1 MTRVYARNGRPVFVN
16 GWPRASGTRM
26 RRQPPRKL
34 ARGLGACLL
43 LSAGLIA
50 GPAMGQTGGLA
61 GLETSGREA
70 AQERLKIGIGQLR
83 EAGPG
88 AMGSIALPA
97 STSTMVNGA
106 AYLPA
111 FSISSFQSGQLPPG
125 SDWSMGV
132 NAAVEKTLARVSP
145 QAYMVPC
152 ETAKPE
158 DPADK
163 ARLEAT
169 RPSFIWC
176 SENKATGTAP
186 PRGSKVVIPTADA
199 LQRFHGYLLRCAST
213 INEMGGAIR
222 VIESKGF
229 RTPNTLLIQRYIAC
243 SAGWRDLPPKQ
254 QQWIER
260 RLFVIGIKPQNNT
273 IGELPCTGLALRP
286 DLIVTARHCFF
297 PGDVGNRPGAGVSP
311 SNVRAFFIGRPGI
324 FVQARELLDADG
336 NSLSKRTQQ
345 DYIGREDIAFI
356 KLATP
361 VDLAGTSDALL
372 AAPLPEGGKAITDV
386 IIAGFH
392 SQITTDPSQ
401 QIAQNGGAA
410 VRYDNSG
417 GCMVVRFNNARCY
430 FHTCQTGPGVSGAP
444 ILKFREEAGAMRA
457 YLLGIHTGT
466 RHSQRLCQGTP
477 DTGSQS
483 DWDMAAVNVAEFPVG
498 KLFEK

>member
-16 GWPRASGTRM
+16 GWPRASTTRM
-26 RRQPPRKL
+26 RRRPPGML
-34 ARGLGACLL
+34 ARGLGVCLL
-43 LSAGLIA
+43 LSAGL
-50 GPAMGQTGGLA
+50 LA
-61 GLETSGREA
+61 GRAMAQTEGMAGREA
-70 AQERLKIGIGQLR
+70 PAREAALERLKIGIGQLR
-83 EAGPG
+83 EADPG
-88 AMGSIALPA
+88 VTGSIALPA
-97 STSTMVNGA
+97 STSMIVNGA
-106 AYLPA
+106 AYLPT
-111 FSISSFQSGQLPPG
+111 FSISSFQSGRLPAG
-125 SDWSMGV
+125 SDWSMGI
-132 NAAVEKTLARVSP
+132 NAAVENTLARLSP
-145 QAYMVPC
+145 QAYVVPC
-152 ETAKPE
+152 EADKPA

-163 ARLEAT
+163 ARLEAK
-169 RPSFIWC
+169 PSPFVWC
-176 SENKATGTAP
+176 SRNKATGTAP
-186 PRGSKVVIPTADA
+186 ARGSKVVIPTADA
-199 LQRFHGYLLRCAST
+199 LQRFRGYLLRCADT
-213 INEMGGAIR
+213 INDMGGAIR
-222 VIESKGF
+222 VMESKGF
-229 RTPNTLLIQRYIAC
+229 RTPDAQLIQRYIAC

-260 RLFVIGIKPQNNT
+260 RLFVIGIKSQNNP

-297 PGDVGNRPGAGVSP
+297 PDDIGNRPGTAVPP
-311 SNVRAFFIGRPGI
+311 SNVRAYFIGKPGS

-336 NSLSKRTQQ
+336 NSLSRRSQQ

-372 AAPLPEGGKAITDV
+372 AAPLPEGANAITDV

-392 SQITTDPSQ
+392 GQITTNPSQ
-401 QIAQNGGAA
+401 QIARNGGDA

-444 ILKFREEAGAMRA
+444 ALKFREEADGMRT

-498 KLFEK
+498 KLFGK